1 VIALSVHC
9 LFNLFVQ
16 SKKLLKIIKSDDLMM
31 LFGIV
36 FGIIW
41 FVFYI
46 ALSLKKEG
54 IPAVKN

>member
-1 VIALSVHC
+1 
-9 LFNLFVQ
+9 
-16 SKKLLKIIKSDDLMM
+16 MM
-31 LFGIV
+31 QNGIF